1 VDGKIETGCSYSAA
15 SDIQMAVIEKGSFEV
30 ISRSPTQTQR
40 IGMRLGELLQ
50 PGDVVGL
57 EGDLGAG
64 KTTLAQGIASGW
76 GSYDSVTSPTFV
88 LVNVY
93 RRLDQ
98 NQLFHLD
105 AYRLSG
111 PEEAIDLDIDALLAQ
126 GPLLVEWAD
135 RVKDA
140 LPDEFM
146 WIKMKLINDEQRD
159 FIVHASGERHKYLL
173 QKLRGDIYGA

>member
-1 VDGKIETGCSYSAA
+1 
-15 SDIQMAVIEKGSFEV
+15 MAVIEKGSFEV
-30 ISRSPTQTQR
+30 ISRSPSQTKR
-40 IGMRLGELLQ
+40 IGMRLGELLH
-50 PGDVVGL
+50 PGDVIGL
-57 EGDLGAG
+57 EGNLGAG

-76 GSYDSVTSPTFV
+76 GSYDTVTSPTFV

-105 AYRLSG
+105 AYRLTG
-111 PEEAIDLDIDALLAQ
+111 PQEALDLDIDAMLAQ

-135 RVKDA
+135 RVQEA
-140 LPDEFM
+140 LPDDYL

-159 FIVHASGERHKYLL
+159 FVVNARGERHKLL
-173 QKLRGDIYGA
+173 LEQLREDIYGA

>member
-1 VDGKIETGCSYSAA
+1 
-15 SDIQMAVIEKGSFEV
+15 MAVIEKGSFEV
-30 ISRSPTQTQR
+30 ISRSPTQTRR

-50 PGDVVGL
+50 PGDVVGM
-57 EGDLGAG
+57 EGNLGSG

-93 RRLDQ
+93 RRMDQ

-105 AYRLSG
+105 AYRLESPG
-111 PEEAIDLDIDALLAQ
+111 EAIDLDIDAMVAQ

-135 RVKDA
+135 RIESA
-140 LPDEFM
+140 LPEDLL
-146 WIKMKLINDEQRD
+146 WIRMKLISDEQRD
-159 FIVHASGERHKYLL
+159 FILHARGKRHKNLL
-173 QKLRGDIYGA
+173 DELREDIYGA

>member
-1 VDGKIETGCSYSAA
+1 
-15 SDIQMAVIEKGSFEV
+15 MAVIEKGSFEV
-30 ISRSPTQTQR
+30 ISRSPTQTR
-40 IGMRLGELLQ
+40 RVGMRLGELLM
-50 PGDVVGL
+50 PGDVVCM

-98 NQLFHLD
+98 SQLFHLD

-111 PEEAIDLDIDALLAQ
+111 PEEALDLDIDAMLEG
-126 GPLLVEWAD
+126 GPLIVEWAD
-135 RVKDA
+135 RVSEA
-140 LPDEFM
+140 LPGEFL

-159 FIVHASGERHKYLL
+159 FVVNARGERHKLL
-173 QKLRGDIYGA
+173 LEQFRGDIYGA

>member
-1 VDGKIETGCSYSAA
+1 
-15 SDIQMAVIEKGSFEV
+15 MAVIEKGSFEV
-30 ISRSPTQTQR
+30 ISRSPTQTR
-40 IGMRLGELLQ
+40 RVGMRLGELLM
-50 PGDVVGL
+50 PGDVVCM

-98 NQLFHLD
+98 SQLFHLD

-111 PEEAIDLDIDALLAQ
+111 PEEALDLDIDAMLAG
-126 GPLLVEWAD
+126 GPLIVEWAD
-135 RVKDA
+135 RVSEA
-140 LPDEFM
+140 LPGEFL
-146 WIKMKLINDEQRD
+146 WIKMKFINDEQRD
-159 FIVHASGERHKYLL
+159 FVVNARGKRHKLL
-173 QKLRGDIYGA
+173 LEQFRGDIYGA

>member
-1 VDGKIETGCSYSAA
+1 
-15 SDIQMAVIEKGSFEV
+15 
-30 ISRSPTQTQR
+30 
-40 IGMRLGELLQ
+40 MRLGELLQ
-50 PGDVVGL
+50 PGDVIGL

-105 AYRLSG
+105 AYRILSQ
-111 PEEAIDLDIDALLAQ
+111 EEAIDLDLDSMLAQ
-126 GPLLVEWAD
+126 GPLMVEWAD
-135 RVKDA
+135 RIEEA
-140 LPDEFM
+140 LPKDFL
-146 WIKMKLINDEQRD
+146 WIRMKLINDEQRD
-159 FIVHASGERHKYLL
+159 FIVHARGERHKLL
-173 QKLRGDIYGA
+173 LDQLREGIYGA

>member
-1 VDGKIETGCSYSAA
+1 
-15 SDIQMAVIEKGSFEV
+15 MAVIEKGSFEV
-30 ISRSPTQTQR
+30 ISRSPTQTRR

-50 PGDVVGL
+50 PGDIVCL
-57 EGDLGAG
+57 EGNLGAG
-64 KTTLAQGIASGW
+64 KTTIAQGIASGW

-111 PEEAIDLDIDALLAQ
+111 PEEALDLDIDAMLAE
-126 GPLLVEWAD
+126 GPLVVEWAD
-135 RVKDA
+135 RIYAA
-140 LPDEFM
+140 LPEDYIS
-146 WIKMKLINDEQRD
+146 IKMKLINDEQRD
-159 FIVHASGERHKYLL
+159 FIVNARGERHKYLL
-173 QKLRGDIYGA
+173 EKFRGDIYGA

>member
-1 VDGKIETGCSYSAA
+1 
-15 SDIQMAVIEKGSFEV
+15 MAVIEKGSFEV
-30 ISRSPTQTQR
+30 ISRSPTQTRR

-50 PGDVVGL
+50 PGDVVAL
-57 EGDLGAG
+57 EGNLGAG

-105 AYRLSG
+105 AYRLAG
-111 PEEAIDLDIDALLAQ
+111 PADAADLDLDAMLEQ

-135 RVKDA
+135 QVKEA
-140 LPDEFM
+140 LPAEYL
-146 WIKMKLINDEQRD
+146 WIKMNLINDEQRD
-159 FIVHASGERHKYLL
+159 FIVHAKGERHKVLL
-173 QKLRGDIYGA
+173 EKFRGDIYGA

>member
-1 VDGKIETGCSYSAA
+1 
-15 SDIQMAVIEKGSFEV
+15 MAVIEKGSFEV
-30 ISRSPTQTQR
+30 ISRSPTQTKR

-50 PGDVVGL
+50 PGDVIGL
-57 EGDLGAG
+57 EGNLGAG
-64 KTTLAQGIASGW
+64 KTTFAQGIASGW

-111 PEEAIDLDIDALLAQ
+111 PEEALDLDIDVMLRQ
-126 GPLLVEWAD
+126 GPLLIEWAD
-135 RVKDA
+135 RIKEA
-140 LPDEFM
+140 LPEDYL

-159 FIVHASGERHKYLL
+159 FIVNARGERHKLL
-173 QKLRGDIYGA
+173 LEQFREDIYGA

>member
-1 VDGKIETGCSYSAA
+1 
-15 SDIQMAVIEKGSFEV
+15 MAVIEKGSFEV
-30 ISRSPTQTQR
+30 ISRSPTQTRR
-40 IGMRLGELLQ
+40 IGMRLGELLM
-50 PGDVVGL
+50 PGDVVCM
-57 EGDLGAG
+57 EGNLGSG

-111 PEEAIDLDIDALLAQ
+111 PEEALDLDIDAMLTQ
-126 GPLLVEWAD
+126 GPLIIEWAD
-135 RVKDA
+135 RINEA
-140 LPDEFM
+140 LPEDFL

-159 FIVHASGERHKYLL
+159 FIVNARGDRHKFLL
-173 QKLRGDIYGA
+173 EQFRGDIYGA